1 MSNETPPPQ
10 LRRIAWHD
18 LTVANADQVR
28 DFYAE
33 VVGWKP
39 QGLSMGDYD
48 DYCMNDPVDGETVAG
63 ICHARGPNANIPAQW
78 LIYITVPSV
87 AAAIA
92 KCEALGGA
100 VIEGPRPVGGK
111 SFCIIRDPAGA
122 VAALIEP

>member
-1 MSNETPPPQ
+1 MSNEATPP

-18 LTVANADQVR
+18 LTVDDAGRMR

-48 DYCMNDPVDGETVAG
+48 DYCMNDPVTGETVAG
-63 ICHARGPNANIPAQW
+63 VCHARGDNSKAPPQW

-87 AAAIA
+87 AAAMA
-92 KCEALGGA
+92 KCEALGGQI
-100 VIEGPRPVGGK
+100 VDGPRNVGGK
-111 SFCIIRDPAGA
+111 AFCIIRDPAGA